1 MKILIIGQGGR
12 EHALAWK
19 CTQSPRVSHVWVA
32 PGNAGTA
39 LEPSMTNLDISST
52 DITQLTDFAKK
63 HTIDLT
69 IIGPEAPLAAGIV
82 DAFQSQGLACF
93 GPTKAACQLESSK
106 QFCKDFLQKNHIPT
120 AQYACFT
127 QVEPALTYL
136 DNHPLPVVIKADGL
150 AAGKGVVIA
159 ETLEIA
165 QRTVRD
171 MLTEHCFGNAGSRIV
186 IEEFLTGEELSFI
199 VMANGSHTIPLASS
213 QDHKRRDNHDLGP
226 NTGGMGAYSPS
237 PLLTSELEHTIMET
251 IIQPTLN
258 GMSSL
263 GHPYTGFLYAGL
275 MITPSGKPMVLEFNC
290 RLGDPETQPILM
302 RLQSDFPTLCQDILM
317 EKKPSMAVEW
327 DKRSALTVVMAA
339 KGYPQNPR
347 KGDLIESIPKD
358 SHDTKVF
365 HAATEYMNQQI
376 TTQGGRVLSVTALG
390 ESLTLAHQRA
400 YSTAQKIQW
409 PGCFYRTDIGH
420 RALAHITKK

>member
-1 MKILIIGQGGR
+1 MKVLIIGQGGR

-19 CTQSPRVSHVWVA
+19 CTQSPRVTHVWVA

-39 LEPSMTNLDISST
+39 LEPSMTNLDISPT
-52 DITQLTDFAKK
+52 DITQLTHFAQQ
-63 HTIDLT
+63 HAIDLT

-82 DAFQSQGLACF
+82 DAFQSHGLACF
-93 GPTKAACQLESSK
+93 GPTQAACQLESSK
-106 QFCKDFLQKNHIPT
+106 QFCKDFLQKNNIPT

-127 QVEPALTYL
+127 QVEPALAYL
-136 DNHPLPVVIKADGL
+136 ENHPLPVVIKADGL

-159 ETLEIA
+159 ETLETA
-165 QRTVRD
+165 QRTIRD
-171 MLTEHCFGNAGSRIV
+171 MLTNHCFGNAGSRIV

-199 VMANGSHTIPLASS
+199 VIANGSHATPLASS

-237 PLLTSELEHTIMET
+237 PLLTSELQDTIMET
-251 IIQPTLN
+251 IIQPTLH

-275 MITPSGKPMVLEFNC
+275 MITSSGKPIVLEFNC

-317 EKKPSMAVEW
+317 GKKPSKPVKW
-327 DKRSALTVVMAA
+327 DRRSALTVVMAA
-339 KGYPQNPR
+339 DGYPHNPR
-347 KGDLIESIPKD
+347 KGDIIDSLPKD
-358 SHDTKVF
+358 SLNTKVF
-365 HAATEYMNQQI
+365 HAGTKYTNQQI
-376 TTQGGRVLSVTALG
+376 TTQGGRVLGITALG
-390 ESLTLAHQRA
+390 DSLTLACQQA
-400 YSTAQKIQW
+400 YSTTQKIQW

>member
-1 MKILIIGQGGR
+1 MKVLIIGQGGR

-19 CTQSPRVSHVWVA
+19 CTQSPRVNHVWVA

-39 LEPSMTNLDISST
+39 LEPSMTNLDIAPT
-52 DITQLTDFAKK
+52 DITQLTDFAQQ
-63 HTIDLT
+63 HAIDLT
-69 IIGPEAPLAAGIV
+69 IIGPEAPLAAGVV
-82 DAFQSQGLACF
+82 DAFQSHGLACF
-93 GPTKAACQLESSK
+93 GPTQAACQLESSK
-106 QFCKDFLQKNHIPT
+106 QFCKDFLHKHDIPT

-127 QVEPALTYL
+127 QVEPALAYL
-136 DNHPLPVVIKADGL
+136 ENHPLPVVIKADGL

-159 ETLEIA
+159 ENLETA
-165 QRTVRD
+165 QHTIRD
-171 MLTEHCFGNAGSRIV
+171 MLTNHSFGNAGSRIV
-186 IEEFLTGEELSFI
+186 IEEFLNGEELSFI
-199 VMANGSHTIPLASS
+199 VMANGFHATPLASS
-213 QDHKRRDNHDLGP
+213 QDHKRRDDHDLGP

-317 EKKPSMAVEW
+317 GKNPSMVVEW

-339 KGYPQNPR
+339 DGYPHNPR
-347 KGDLIESIPKD
+347 KGDLIDSIPKD
-358 SHDTKVF
+358 SLNTKVF
-365 HAATEYMNQQI
+365 HAGTEYTNQQI
-376 TTQGGRVLSVTALG
+376 TTQGGRVLGVTALG
-390 ESLTLAHQRA
+390 DSLALAHQQA
-400 YSTAQKIQW
+400 YYTTQKIQW

>member
-1 MKILIIGQGGR
+1 MKVLIIGQGGR

-19 CTQSPRVSHVWVA
+19 CTQSPRVNHVWVA

-39 LEPSMTNLDISST
+39 LEPSMTNLDIAPT
-52 DITQLTDFAKK
+52 DITQLTDFAQQ
-63 HTIDLT
+63 HAIDLT

-82 DAFQSQGLACF
+82 DAFQSHGLACF
-93 GPTKAACQLESSK
+93 GPTQAACQLESSK
-106 QFCKDFLQKNHIPT
+106 QFCKDFLHKHDIPT

-127 QVEPALTYL
+127 QVEPALAYL
-136 DNHPLPVVIKADGL
+136 ENHPLPVVIKADGL

-159 ETLEIA
+159 ENLETA
-165 QRTVRD
+165 QHTIRD
-171 MLTEHCFGNAGSRIV
+171 MLTNHSFGNAGSRIV
-186 IEEFLTGEELSFI
+186 IEEFLNGEELSFI
-199 VMANGSHTIPLASS
+199 VMANGFHAIPLASS
-213 QDHKRRDNHDLGP
+213 QDHKRRDDHDLGP

-317 EKKPSMAVEW
+317 GKNPSMVVEW

-339 KGYPQNPR
+339 DGYPHNPR
-347 KGDLIESIPKD
+347 KGDLIDSIPKD
-358 SHDTKVF
+358 SLNTKVF
-365 HAATEYMNQQI
+365 HAGTEYTNQQI
-376 TTQGGRVLSVTALG
+376 TTQGGRVLGVTALG
-390 ESLTLAHQRA
+390 DSLALAHQQA
-400 YSTAQKIQW
+400 YSITQKIQW